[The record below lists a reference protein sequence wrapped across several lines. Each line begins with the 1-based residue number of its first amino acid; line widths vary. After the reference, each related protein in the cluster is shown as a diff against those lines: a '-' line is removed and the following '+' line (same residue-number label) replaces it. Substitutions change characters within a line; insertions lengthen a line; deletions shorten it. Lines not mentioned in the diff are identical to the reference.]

1 MNPRWRSFTA
11 KMVSKSQAAVV
22 PVFFDGRNSGLC
34 QLASHLHSNLRLAL
48 LISEFRSRADLPARI
63 VIGKPIPPEQLQQ
76 NARDTKSMMDFLRQ
90 QTYALSPRPLK
101 SLGYGFAFEE
111 KYRQYM
117 AIGIFDSGLGGLTVL
132 QAASRRLPDVP
143 FVYLGDNRNAPYGV
157 RTADDVYA
165 LTTAGVER
173 LFEAGCDLVV
183 LACNTASAAALRR
196 MQESWVP
203 ANKRVLGVFVPLIEA
218 LTERQWGD
226 NSPPREVA
234 VKHVALFATPA
245 TVASRA
251 FQRELAFRAIGVDIE
266 AQACGGVVD
275 AIEEGDMILAEA
287 LVRSHV
293 DALRRKMPDPQ
304 AAVLGCTHYPLMEEV
319 FQDALGP
326 EVSVYSQAN
335 LVAES
340 LADYLT
346 RHPGVLGEGTESLF
360 LTTGDP
366 AKVSMRATQ
375 FMRRQ
380 VTFKAA

>member
-1 MNPRWRSFTA
+1 M
-11 KMVSKSQAAVV
+11 AV
-22 PVFFDGRNSGLC
+22 
-34 QLASHLHSNLRLAL
+34 
-48 LISEFRSRADLPARI
+48 
-63 VIGKPIPPEQLQQ
+63 
-76 NARDTKSMMDFLRQ
+76 
-90 QTYALSPRPLK
+90 
-101 SLGYGFAFEE
+101 
-111 KYRQYM
+111 
-117 AIGIFDSGLGGLTVL
+117 GIFDSGLGGLTVL
-132 QAASRRLPDVP
+132 DAVSRRLPEIP
-143 FVYLGDNRNAPYGV
+143 FVYYGDNAHAPYGV
-157 RTADDVYA
+157 RDADDVYE
-165 LTTAGVER
+165 LTTRGVER
-173 LFEAGCDLVV
+173 LWKAGCDLVI

-203 ANKRVLGVFVPLIEA
+203 ADKRVLGVFVPLIEA

-234 VKHVALFATPA
+234 IKHVALFATPA

-251 FQRELAFRAIGVDIE
+251 FQRELAFRAIGVDVE

-326 EVSVYSQAN
+326 QVKVFSQADI
-335 LVAES
+335 VAES
-340 LADYLT
+340 LADYLQ
-346 RHPGVLGEGTESLF
+346 RHPGMRGSGEEAMY

-366 AKVSMRATQ
+366 KRVSDRATQ
-375 FMRRQ
+375 FLRRRIEF
-380 VTFKAA
+380 VAA